1 MRADILTFV
10 NYPKL
15 VQSHVAA
22 LGHHR
27 NGCRRDRFGAACPS
41 HYHDTPR
48 GGHTKEPATRQ
59 DMSNVHMFL
68 NALARAWRPAQ
79 YASHEVGGRVV
90 RSPNAVTLV
99 STRLPSRRVKPHIS
113 QVGSPSLGTTPH
125 TRR

>member
-1 MRADILTFV
+1 MSQPLVITETVADATDLALHT
-10 NYPKL
+10 PATTTTPP
-15 VQSHVAA
+15 VA
-22 LGHHR
+22 
-27 NGCRRDRFGAACPS
+27 
-41 HYHDTPR
+41 
-48 GGHTKEPATRQ
+48 GHTKEPATRQ